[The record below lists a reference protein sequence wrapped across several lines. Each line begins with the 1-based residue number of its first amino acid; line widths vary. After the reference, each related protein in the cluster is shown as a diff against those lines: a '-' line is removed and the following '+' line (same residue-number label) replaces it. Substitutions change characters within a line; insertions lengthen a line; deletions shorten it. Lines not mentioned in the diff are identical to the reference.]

1 MVAWRKNMWT
11 FDEESAETYKK
22 LEADYNRQV
31 LSMTNNLQYVKKL
44 GQAID
49 AHLDGIVA
57 IRKVT
62 RELLDSLQLP
72 SRDDIAA
79 IAKRV
84 IALETRLDDL
94 DEQIAESMEQIR
106 SHHNQI
112 RKFSEEIAAL
122 SKELVDSQ

>member
-1 MVAWRKNMWT
+1 MWT

-122 SKELVDSQ
+122 SMELVDSQ

>member
-1 MVAWRKNMWT
+1 MWT